1 MDEPVKVKIC
11 GITRREDAL
20 WAARCGADFLGLVFA
35 ESPRRV
41 GYEQARRILDGF
53 PYPVTWVGVFKDD
66 PVEEVVEVARGLG
79 LGWVQLHGRED
90 LRCVQTLQGKF
101 RVLKAFEVQRETSAE
116 ELEDYPGEYIL
127 LDRPK
132 DSNKGWDYGKAS
144 RIAAHKKVFLAGNLR
159 PETVEEIATKVRPFA
174 VDVSRGV
181 ECSAGIKDPQ
191 KVEAFIR
198 VAKHATLKA
207 VLQT

>member
-41 GYEQARRILDGF
+41 GHEQARCILEGF
-53 PYPVTWVGVFKDD
+53 PHPVTWVGVFKDD
-66 PVEEVVEVARGLG
+66 PLEEVLETARRLG
-79 LGWVQLHGRED
+79 LGWVQLHGSED
-90 LRCVQTLQGKF
+90 LRYVQALQGEF
-101 RVLKAFEVQRETSAE
+101 RVLKAFEVKQKTSLE
-116 ELEDYPGEYIL
+116 KLEDYPGEWIL

-132 DSNKGWDYGKAS
+132 DSNHGWDYGKAS

-159 PETVEEIATKVRPFA
+159 PETVEEIAKKVRPFA

-181 ECSAGIKDPQ
+181 ERSAGIKDPR
-191 KVEAFIR
+191 KVEAFVRATKKI
-198 VAKHATLKA
+198 AMKATLK
-207 VLQT
+207 T

>member
-1 MDEPVKVKIC
+1 MDEPAKVKIC

-41 GYEQARRILDGF
+41 DYEQARRILDGF

-66 PVEEVVEVARGLG
+66 PVGEVVETARGLS
-79 LGWVQLHGRED
+79 LGWIQLHGSEG
-90 LRCVQTLQGKF
+90 LRYVQALQGEF
-101 RVLKAFEVQRETSAE
+101 RVLKAFEVQQETSAE

-132 DSNKGWDYGKAS
+132 DSNNGWDYGKAS

-159 PETVEEIATKVRPFA
+159 PETVEAIAKKVKPFA

-181 ECSAGIKDPQ
+181 ECSAGIKDPR
-191 KVEAFIR
+191 KVEAFVRATKKI
-198 VAKHATLKA
+198 AIEATLK
-207 VLQT
+207 T